1 MIDMIGE
8 SVIEEIQKILNLY
21 KCKYIKLFLVRE
33 NNRAKLTMYLISE
46 YSTFKLEREYI
57 LKSLDENL
65 ESESE
70 KIKNF
75 LIELITP
82 RIISEYKLNGH
93 ILRNYKIEPEM
104 LKSGIIYTYTL
115 YPSGKK
121 VYNTL
126 FISLKNNFLEIGV
139 RLSGFIFS

>member
-1 MIDMIGE
+1 MIGE

-33 NNRAKLTMYLISE
+33 NNKVKLTMYLISE

-82 RIISEYKLNGH
+82 RIISEYKLNGY
-93 ILRNYKIEPEM
+93 ILRDYKIEPEI
-104 LKSGIIYTYTL
+104 LKSGIIYTYIL

-121 VYNTL
+121 VYNAL